1 MAKPYA
7 KLLRDDGVSAVS
19 DTHDLLAVASNVALS
34 LGVTLV
40 TGVVHGSCLG
50 TLFLSALWFNAARY
64 QGSPYT
70 ARLVAEIVKRKLC

>member
-7 KLLRDDGVSAVS
+7 KLFRDDGGTAAS

-40 TGVVHGSCLG
+40 TGVAHGYCVG
-50 TLFLSALWFNAARY
+50 TVFLTALWFNAAWY

-70 ARLVAEIVKRKLC
+70 ARLVAEIIKRKLC